1 MDIGEYLRDQLK
13 DSINQQFHI
22 EGDIWLVPC
31 VANYIENDFKPLLRP
46 LTCNYLQEQQLN
58 RQGWTSI
65 EDEILLKIVSSRGA
79 KAWSGIAKELNA
91 MIHDGAK
98 VRQGR
103 HCRERWYNHV
113 DPGLIKGNW
122 STEEDDL
129 LIKLHSE
136 LGNRWSEISKR
147 MKGRTENSV
156 KNRFKSM
163 VKKKGI
169 PEELNESKT
178 SKEESSGIDKSK
190 NEQNDA
196 LMLMSP
202 QIVNFDISDGVES
215 RKFEQFFAPRPME
228 IRPIRQRPPNAS
240 NVNSTKESLRREAL
254 LEGTPS
260 PSIFLR

>member
-1 MDIGEYLRDQLK
+1 MDIGTYLREQLK

-46 LTCNYLQEQQLN
+46 LTCEVLPDQQIN
-58 RQGWTSI
+58 RQGWTSM

-103 HCRERWYNHV
+103 HCRERWFNHV
-113 DPGLIKGNW
+113 DPSLIKGNW
-122 STEEDDL
+122 SEEEDDL
-129 LIKLHSE
+129 LFQLHQE
-136 LGNRWSEISKR
+136 FGNRWSDIAKR

-156 KNRFKSM
+156 KNRFKSLA
-163 VKKKGI
+163 KKNGI
-169 PEELNESKT
+169 PECKGKK
-178 SKEESSGIDKSK
+178 KEGK
-190 NEQNDA
+190 NQVKVIPGDT
-196 LMLMSP
+196 LDPLLFMSP
-202 QIVNFDISDGVES
+202 KIVNFDFSDRDNEMN
-215 RKFEQFFAPRPME
+215 KQFFVPRPVEM
-228 IRPIRQRPPNAS
+228 RPIRDRLPAVEQVRQ
-240 NVNSTKESLRREAL
+240 TKESLRREAL
-254 LEGTPS
+254 PEGTPS

>member
-1 MDIGEYLRDQLK
+1 M
-13 DSINQQFHI
+13 
-22 EGDIWLVPC
+22 PC

-46 LTCNYLQEQQLN
+46 LTCNYLQEQQSN
-58 RQGWTSI
+58 RQGWNSI
-65 EDEILLKIVSSRGA
+65 EDEILLKIVNSRGA

-129 LIKLHSE
+129 LVKLHSE
-136 LGNRWSEISKR
+136 HGNRWSEIAKHLR
-147 MKGRTENSV
+147 GRTENSV

-163 VKKKGI
+163 TKKKGI
-169 PEELNESKT
+169 NDDASEIEL
-178 SKEESSGIDKSK
+178 SKEVSSGKETLK
-190 NEQNDA
+190 NDQIDA

-202 QIVNFDISDGVES
+202 QIVNFDISDGVECG
-215 RKFEQFFAPRPME
+215 RFDQFFMPKPLEM
-228 IRPIRQRPPNAS
+228 RPICQRPPKAS
-240 NVNSTKESLRREAL
+240 NVKSTKESLRREAL
-254 LEGTPS
+254 IDATPS

>member
-1 MDIGEYLRDQLK
+1 MDIGDYLRNQLK

-46 LTCNYLQEQQLN
+46 LTCNYLQEQQSN
-58 RQGWTSI
+58 RQGWNSI
-65 EDEILLKIVSSRGA
+65 EDEILLKIVNSRGA

-129 LIKLHSE
+129 LIKLHAE
-136 LGNRWSEISKR
+136 FGNRWSEISKKMR
-147 MKGRTENSV
+147 GRTENSV

-163 VKKKGI
+163 SKKKGI
-169 PEELNESKT
+169 YDDVSEVDSLKETNLPRDKVLN
-178 SKEESSGIDKSK
+178 D
-190 NEQNDA
+190 NVDA

-202 QIVNFDISDGVES
+202 QIVNFDISDGVECN
-215 RKFEQFFAPRPME
+215 RFDQFFVPKPLEM
-228 IRPIRQRPPNAS
+228 RPIRQRPPNAS
-240 NVNSTKESLRREAL
+240 NVKSTKESLRREAL
-254 LEGTPS
+254 IDATPS